1 MSRDRTVWRLRL
13 VTCSL
18 ALVAVAF
25 WQRPGLIAADT
36 DLGLVLDPGKLLAR
50 SATLWQPESDFGH
63 VGEPASYLFPTGP
76 FFAVGE
82 LAQVPGWVVQRAWW
96 ATVLVVAFLGVVRL
110 TGALGI
116 QSSAAR
122 VVAGFG
128 YALAP
133 AMLSELG
140 TNSAGR
146 WTVALAPWV
155 LLPVVRASG
164 GGRPRR
170 LAAVS
175 GLVAAGLGA
184 VNPLGV
190 IAVLVPVGCY
200 LLLAPRWPGGWQA
213 RGRFAAWWVGSVA
226 VATSWWWGPFLL
238 ARPHAPPVLDWS
250 EPAGTTTAHASLAN
264 ALRGVADWQSY
275 AWLGG
280 GEPVL
285 PGGWQLATQPA
296 VIFASAVVAALGL
309 AGLAMRNAPAGRALL
324 VSVVIGLGVIT
335 LGHTASGVVGPFA
348 EQALALLDGPAA
360 EVREM
365 PGFDVML
372 WLPLAIGL
380 AHLVSELRWPGR
392 SATTVRAVALGT
404 AGAAVLVTAAPALT
418 GGLARESS
426 FPAVPAHWSEVAEWL
441 GQQAATGRAL
451 LVPGASAGVYQW
463 GTTLDEPLGALT
475 ASPWAVRD
483 LTPVSSA
490 GNIRLLDAVERRLE
504 AGDGGP
510 GLATVLERAG
520 VTHLVVRNDLDSV
533 AAGTPRSLLLYEA
546 IRNTPGLTW
555 AGSFGDRYGSLPP
568 PGSAVDGG
576 LSPVFSAVD
585 IFRVGDPAEESR
597 VRAYP
602 LESSLRISGAPE
614 SLLTAADAGLLD
626 GRAALVAGDGATV
639 VDPSPQPLITDGLR
653 RRAAWFGDAR
663 NNTTETLRAGE
674 QPGPS
679 GSPHRDYLPVD
690 DARRETVAVVDGV
703 RDVTASSS
711 AAHPDTEGVHGPEY
725 SPWAALDGEPST
737 AWLSGDVGFVVGQW
751 LEVDFEDPVD
761 IAAIGITLYEGQP
774 LPARATRLRVTTD
787 TGSADADVRP
797 GEAAQRLAVPDGPT
811 GRLRV
816 TVLETEPGPAAQFG
830 IRELTIPGVNVSRS
844 LRAPTVTDG
853 DLGGRGGPAAV
864 VLSVADGQHGDCA
877 PYGESWRCGRA
888 LVRSGEEVAVL
899 DRRVELP
906 TWGGY
911 DVSGQVSGRPGRD
924 LERLIELDPA
934 GIRASASS
942 RFASDPVGWAQSAVD
957 GNPGTSWIA
966 AADDPRPRLELRW
979 SEERRVRGLELTHA
993 SGLAASRPVRL
1004 LITGGG
1010 ATFTADVG
1018 EAGDVAFDQPVE
1030 ASNLAVEILESAPV
1044 LNRDPVFGGITT
1056 MPPGISELTV
1066 RGAEDLVRPIDLE
1079 APLELE
1085 CGHGPPVT
1093 INGRSLPTSVHGTV
1107 GDALTGR
1114 PLELHG
1120 CPADVLRLAAGSHH
1134 IAVGSTPETR
1144 PRQLT
1149 LTPVGGLAPVAA
1161 APPVDVH
1168 AWEPARRIVAVA
1180 ERTSPVLLTVPEN
1193 ANPGWE
1199 ATLDGM
1205 PLASVRHDGWAQGY
1219 VVPPGEAGFV
1229 VLTFRPDSIYREI
1242 LIAGVVGVLLVVAG
1256 AVFLDSG
1263 GAVRASTGR
1272 QRPRHRSWNR
1282 SDWLRWGAGLAAGVT
1297 ALWVLGGAAG
1307 LVAAGAAV
1315 VAVAVAVRLAAAG
1328 VAITVGVVALGAG
1341 AGALAALR
1349 PWPDLDP
1356 GGLSWGAQ
1364 VLVLAALALALLAQP
1379 IHDLTRRISG
1389 VSMKR

>member
-13 VTCSL
+13 ITCSL
-18 ALVAVAF
+18 ALAAVAF

-36 DLGLVLDPGKLLAR
+36 NLGLVLDPGKLLAR
-50 SATLWQPESDFGH
+50 SASLWQPESHFGH
-63 VGEPASYLFPTGP
+63 VGEPASHLFPTGP
-76 FFAVGE
+76 FFAAGQ
-82 LAQVPGWVVQRAWW
+82 LAQVPAWVVQRTWW

-110 TGALGI
+110 TGALGV

-140 TNSAGR
+140 TSSAGR

-190 IAVLVPVGCY
+190 IAVLVLVGCY
-200 LLLAPRWPGGWQA
+200 LLFAPRWLGGWRT

-226 VATSWWWGPFLL
+226 VATAWWWGPFLL
-238 ARPHAPPVLDWS
+238 ARPYAPAVPDWS
-250 EPAGTTTAHASLAN
+250 VPAGTTTAHASLAN
-264 ALRGVADWQSY
+264 AVRGMGNWQSY

-296 VIFASAVVAALGL
+296 VIFASAGVAALGL
-309 AGLAMRNAPAGRALL
+309 AGLAMRSAPAGRAWL
-324 VSVVIGLGVIT
+324 VSVVIGLGSIT
-335 LGHTASGVVGPFA
+335 LGHTGSGVVGPFA
-348 EQALALLDGPAA
+348 EQAQALLDGPAA
-360 EVREM
+360 AMRTM

-380 AHLVSELRWPGR
+380 AHLVSAFRWPGR
-392 SATTVRAVALGT
+392 SVATVRAVALGT
-404 AGAAVLVTAAPALT
+404 AGAVVLVTAAPALS
-418 GGLARESS
+418 GDLARESS
-426 FPAVPAHWSEVAEWL
+426 FEAVPEHWSEVAGWL
-441 GQQAATGRAL
+441 GQQAAAGRAL

-463 GTTLDEPLGALT
+463 GTSLDEPLGAL
-475 ASPWAVRD
+475 AESPWAVRD
-483 LTPVSSA
+483 LTPPSSA
-490 GNIRLLDAVERRLE
+490 GNVRLLDAIERRLE

-510 GLATVLERAG
+510 GLATALERAG

-533 AAGTPRSLLLYEA
+533 AAGTPRPLLLYEA

-555 AGSFGDRYGSLPP
+555 TGSFGDHYGSLPP

-585 IFRVGDPAEESR
+585 VFRVGDPAEESR

-602 LESSLRISGAPE
+602 LESSLRVSGGPE
-614 SLLTAADAGLLD
+614 SLLTAADAGLLE
-626 GRAALVAGDGATV
+626 GRAALVAGDGASV
-639 VDPSPQPLITDGLR
+639 ADPSPQPLITDGLR
-653 RRAAWFGDAR
+653 RRAAWFGAAR

-674 QPGPS
+674 PGPY
-679 GSPHRDYLPVD
+679 GSSPRDYLPVD
-690 DARRETVAVVDGV
+690 DPSRETVAVVNGV
-703 RDVTASSS
+703 RNITASSS
-711 AAHPDTEGVHGPEY
+711 AAHPDNEAVHGPEY

-737 AWLSGDVGFVVGQW
+737 AWLSGDFGFVVGQW
-751 LEVDFEDPVD
+751 LEVEFENPVD

-774 LPARATRLRVTTD
+774 VQARATRLRVTTD
-787 TGSADADVRP
+787 AGSVDADVRP

-811 GRLRV
+811 ARLRV
-816 TVLETEPGPAAQFG
+816 TVLETESGAAAQFG
-830 IRELTIPGVNVSRS
+830 IRELAIPGVNVSRS
-844 LRAPTVTDG
+844 LRTPTVVDG

-864 VLSVADGQHGDCA
+864 VLTVADGQRGDCA
-877 PYGESWRCGRA
+877 PYGESWRCGQA
-888 LVRSGEEVAVL
+888 LARSGEEVAVL
-899 DRRVELP
+899 DRHVDLP
-906 TWGGY
+906 TWSGY
-911 DVSGQVSGRPGRD
+911 DVSGQVSGRPGRE
-924 LERLIELDPA
+924 LERLIGLDPA

-942 RFASDPVGWAQSAVD
+942 RLATDPVGWAQSAVD
-957 GNPGTSWIA
+957 GDPGTSWIA

-979 SEERRVRGLELTHA
+979 PEERTVHGLELTHA
-993 SGLAASRPVRL
+993 PALPASRPIRL

-1010 ATFTADVG
+1010 TTFTAQVG
-1018 EAGDVAFDQPVE
+1018 EAGDVAFDQPVQT
-1030 ASNLAVEILESAPV
+1030 SNLTLEILESAPV
-1044 LNRDPVFGGITT
+1044 VDRDPVFGGVMTL
-1056 MPPGISELTV
+1056 PPGISELTV
-1066 RGAEDLVRPIDLE
+1066 RGAEDLVRPIDLA
-1079 APLELE
+1079 APLELA
-1085 CGHGPPVT
+1085 CGQGPPVSV
-1093 INGRSLPTSVHGTV
+1093 NGRSLPTSVHGTV

-1114 PLELHG
+1114 PLELRG
-1120 CPADVLRLAAGSHH
+1120 CPADTLRLAEGSHH
-1134 IAVGSTPETR
+1134 VAVGSTRETR

-1149 LTPVGGLAPVAA
+1149 LIPVGGLAPVAA
-1161 APPVDVH
+1161 APEVEVH

-1193 ANPGWE
+1193 ANPGWK
-1199 ATLDGM
+1199 ATLDGV

-1219 VVPPGEAGFV
+1219 VVPPGEASFV
-1229 VLTFRPDSIYREI
+1229 ALSFRPDSIYREI
-1242 LIAGVVGVLLVVAG
+1242 LIAGVLGVLLVVAG

-1263 GAVRASTGR
+1263 RDVRASSGR
-1272 QRPRHRSWNR
+1272 QRPRYRSR
-1282 SDWLRWGAGLAAGVT
+1282 SRSGWLRWGAGLAAGVA
-1297 ALWVLGGAAG
+1297 ALGVLGGTAG

-1315 VAVAVAVRLAAAG
+1315 VAVAVAVWLAADW
-1328 VAITVGVVALGAG
+1328 VVIPVGAMALGAG

-1356 GGLSWGAQ
+1356 GGLSGEAQ
-1364 VLVLAALALALLAQP
+1364 ILVLAALALAITAQP
-1379 IHDLTRRISG
+1379 IRDLTRWISG